1 MISYQRRACYVQAR
15 LSPCGQVNAL
25 LYYWPHGVLPRRL
38 SFCVEIRRSR
48 EIMIVARLLGG
59 VLVEDKTLVCR
70 DCGGEFTFT
79 AGEQEFYQQRGLLHE
94 PARCPNCRS
103 ERRRSRM
110 GFDGGPRQ
118 MYPAVCASCGKDTE
132 VPFQPR
138 QGRPVYCSD
147 CFASQRGS

>member
-1 MISYQRRACYVQAR
+1 
-15 LSPCGQVNAL
+15 
-25 LYYWPHGVLPRRL
+25 
-38 SFCVEIRRSR
+38 
-48 EIMIVARLLGG
+48 MIVARLLGG